1 MNYELGNV
9 YLGQIAAKNMMHEA
23 LYGKPKPKK
32 PSIFKR
38 MKQKMAK

>member
-23 LYGKPKPKK
+23 LYGKPKSKK
-32 PSIFKR
+32 PSFFKR
-38 MKQKMAK
+38 MRKKMAK